1 MAANAPVEFVS
12 LVRRRVASGRLTRLR
27 VRLRPRR
34 RLRPLRRWFLASVR
48 ARTTALSML
57 VVAAAVGVGAIN
69 LMAIVSRSLV
79 RNVDET
85 NLTRAEDV
93 AARARAGVLGRVIPV
108 SGGVNDRTVFIQ
120 VVNQAGSV
128 IASSENYLDPN
139 AFIYVYPE
147 EGTHHRIQVQ
157 TTVHGPPIAPEADF
171 RVVVLT
177 GQTPNGPANVI
188 VGTEMEQAEAT
199 VADLRHALA
208 YGVPGVLALAG
219 LLVWLLVGR
228 ALRPVELIRSQVAAI
243 SDTAS
248 LDRRVG
254 GPAID
259 DEIGRLAQT
268 MNAMLDRLQRSAE
281 RQRRFVA
288 DASHELRSPL
298 ASTRAQLEVALSHP
312 DPAVWEALAADLLL
326 ENTRME
332 RLVNDLLFLARS
344 EERPAGLAG
353 AAPLDLDDIV
363 LSEARRLRLRGR
375 VQVDISRVSA
385 GRVYGVADHLTRVVR
400 NLVENAE
407 RYATSTVRLELRRV
421 HTNGRGAQIQL
432 SVSDDGPGVPLEHRE
447 HIFDRFIRLDDA
459 RSRPDDDGSGGAGLG
474 LAICR
479 EIVTAHGGLIWVTD
493 ARDGGARFVVQI
505 PVA

>member
-12 LVRRRVASGRLTRLR
+12 LRRRQAATGLLRLR
-27 VRLRPRR
+27 ARLRPRR

-48 ARTTALSML
+48 ARTTALSVL
-57 VVAAAVGVGAIN
+57 VVAAALGVCAYN
-69 LMAIVSRSLV
+69 LVVIVQRSLV

-108 SGGVNDRTVFIQ
+108 SGGVNDKSVFIQ
-120 VVNQAGSV
+120 VVDQAGSV
-128 IASSENYLDPN
+128 VASSENYLDPN

-147 EGTHHRIQVQ
+147 EGTQHRIQVQ
-157 TTVHGPPIAPEADF
+157 TTVHGPPIAPEASF

-177 GQTPNGPANVI
+177 GQTPTGPANVI
-188 VGTEMEQAEAT
+188 VGTEMDQAEDT
-199 VADLRHALA
+199 VADLRRALS

-219 LLVWLLVGR
+219 LLIWLLVGK
-228 ALRPVELIRSQVAAI
+228 ALRPVELIRTQVATI

-248 LDRRVG
+248 LDHRVG
-254 GPAID
+254 EPPVD
-259 DEIGRLAQT
+259 DEVGRLAQT

-312 DPAVWEALAADLLL
+312 DPADWEATALGLLS
-326 ENTRME
+326 ENQRME
-332 RLVNDLLFLARS
+332 RLVNDLLFLARN
-344 EERPAGLAG
+344 EERPAGLVG

-363 LSEARRLRLRGR
+363 LSEAGRLRARR
-375 VQVDISRVSA
+375 QVQVDISRVTA
-385 GRVYGVADHLTRVVR
+385 GRVRGVEDHLTRVVR

-407 RYATSTVRLELRRV
+407 RYATGTVRLELRRV
-421 HTNGRGAQIQL
+421 HTNARGPQIQL

-447 HIFDRFIRLDDA
+447 HVFDRFIRLDDA
-459 RSRPDDDGSGGAGLG
+459 RQRPDGDNSGGAGLG

-479 EIVTAHGGLIWVTD
+479 EIVTAHGGLIWAD
-493 ARDGGARFVVQI
+493 EAREGGARFIVQI
-505 PVA
+505 PAA

>member
-1 MAANAPVEFVS
+1 MAVSQFVS
-12 LVRRRVASGRLTRLR
+12 LPRGRRAAATLR
-27 VRLRPRR
+27 ARLRPRR

-57 VVAAAVGVGAIN
+57 VVAAALGVCAFN
-69 LMAIVSRSLV
+69 LVVIVSRSLV

-93 AARARAGVLGRVIPV
+93 AARARAGVLGRIIPV
-108 SGGVNDRTVFIQ
+108 SGGLNDKTVFIQ
-120 VVNQAGSV
+120 VVDQAGSV
-128 IASSENYLDPN
+128 VASSENYLDPN

-147 EGTHHRIQVQ
+147 EGTHHRIQIQ
-157 TTVHGPPIAPEADF
+157 TTVHGPPIAPEKNF

-188 VGTEMEQAEAT
+188 VATEMEQAEET
-199 VADLRHALA
+199 VSDLRRALA

-228 ALRPVELIRSQVAAI
+228 ALRPVEVIRSQVAAI
-243 SDTAS
+243 TDTAS

-254 GPAID
+254 EPPID
-259 DEIGRLAQT
+259 DEVGRLAQT
-268 MNAMLDRLQRSAE
+268 MNTMLDRLQRSAE

-312 DPAVWEALAADLLL
+312 NPAVWEATAGDLLS
-326 ENTRME
+326 ENLRME

-353 AAPLDLDDIV
+353 ATVLDLDDIV
-363 LSEARRLRLRGR
+363 LSEANRLRNRGR

-385 GRVYGVADHLTRVVR
+385 GRVRGVADHLTRVVR

-407 RYATSTVRLELRRV
+407 RYAAGNVRLDLRRV
-421 HTNGRGAQIQL
+421 NADGRGSQVQL
-432 SVSDDGPGVPLEHRE
+432 VVDDDGPGVPREHRE

-459 RSRPDDDGSGGAGLG
+459 RSRPDGDYGGGSGLG

-479 EIVTAHGGLIWVTD
+479 EIVTAHGGRIW
-493 ARDGGARFVVQI
+493 AAEAPGAGARFVVQI
-505 PVA
+505 PAE